1 MSLSSLSRAT
11 PPSGGERLKPAT
23 FWLLLLAAWS
33 ARVAVGL
40 LGDQILHPDE
50 ISQYLEPAHGIVFGA
65 QIYSWEF
72 AVGARPWIIPGFV
85 AGVLYAFDLA
95 GLGDP
100 AYYIP
105 GVKVAFC
112 ALSLILPASMYFLGR
127 NLFGE
132 ATGRLAFAIG
142 CFWYEFVGFAHK
154 PLSDMVSCYFATA
167 AMALASGRQGIAAP
181 AYSGLMTALALGIR
195 YLTGVLLVPFA
206 LAALAVFNPR
216 QRVAFLAAATAGLAA
231 VALVDHLAWGGFFH
245 SYLLHLELNLRLDK
259 SWSWDIQL
267 PFHVYY
273 LWPGLASAGL
283 FWATA
288 VWSLKDWRRY
298 WPALALIGAFFISH
312 QGFVHK
318 EYRFFFPWIPLW
330 LVVAADLLA
339 RLRRSRWLSAMRPGT
354 SYIAMLGPFA
364 VVSALG
370 LSNLLPQQADLYKTN
385 LWEVEPDYRFFNRD
399 PVLQTYLSLGRNR
412 SVKGVMETSRFW
424 ASAGGYYYLHRK
436 IPLYI
441 FESLHHVLDTSKGD
455 LKVEQL
461 ITHIIAPPNQTD
473 LSDLGDLGYELLE
486 ASEHHTLWG
495 HKPELQQPV
504 RELRNYRIL
513 PISVK
518 EKTPWAARY
527 LRNERD
533 LRPQLR
539 E

>member
-1 MSLSSLSRAT
+1 MNLSSLSRAT
-11 PPSGGERLKPAT
+11 PSSGGERLKPAT
-23 FWLLLLAAWS
+23 FWLLLLAAWF

-40 LGDQILHPDE
+40 LGDQLLHPDE
-50 ISQYLEPAHGIVFGA
+50 IFQYLEPAHGVVFGA
-65 QIYSWEF
+65 QIHSWEF
-72 AVGARPWIIPGFV
+72 AVGARPWIIPGFI

-100 AYYIP
+100 AHYIP
-105 GVKVAFC
+105 GVKVALC
-112 ALSLILPASMYFLGR
+112 TLSLILPASMYLLGR

-132 ATGRLAFAIG
+132 ATGRLAFVLG

-167 AMALASGRQGIAAP
+167 AMALASGRLGIAAP

-206 LAALAVFNPR
+206 LAALAVFDLR
-216 QRVAFLAAATAGLAA
+216 QRLAFLATATAGLAA
-231 VALVDHLAWGGFFH
+231 IALVDHLAWGGFFH
-245 SYLLHLELNLRLDK
+245 SYLLNLEFNLRSDK
-259 SWSWDIQL
+259 SWDIQL

-273 LWPGLASAGL
+273 QWPGLASAGL

-298 WPALALIGAFFISH
+298 WPALALIAAFFISH

-339 RLRRSRWLSAMRPGT
+339 RIRRSRWLRAMRPGT
-354 SYIAMLGPFA
+354 SYIAMLAPFA

-370 LSNLLPQQADLYKTN
+370 LANLLPQQADLYRTN
-385 LWEVEPDYRFFNRD
+385 LREVEPDYRFFNRD
-399 PVLQTYLSLGRNR
+399 PVLQMYLALGRDS
-412 SVKGVMETSRFW
+412 SVKGVLENSRSY
-424 ASAGGYYYLHRK
+424 AYGGGYYYLHRK
-436 IPLYI
+436 IPVYNLRSLY
-441 FESLHHVLDTSKGD
+441 HVLDTSKGD
-455 LKVEQL
+455 PKVEQF
-461 ITHIIAPPNQTD
+461 ITHILALPSQTE
-473 LSDLGDLGYELLE
+473 LGDSYELLE
-486 ASEHHTLWG
+486 ASEHHTLWRF
-495 HKPELQQPV
+495 KPELQQPV

-513 PISVK
+513 LFSVK
-518 EKTPWAARY
+518 QGFPWAARY

-533 LRPQLR
+533 LWPLPL